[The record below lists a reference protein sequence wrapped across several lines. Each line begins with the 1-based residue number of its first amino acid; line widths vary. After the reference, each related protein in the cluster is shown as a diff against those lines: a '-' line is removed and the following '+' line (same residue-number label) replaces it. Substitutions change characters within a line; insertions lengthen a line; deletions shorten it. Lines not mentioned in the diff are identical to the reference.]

1 MEINPRRETRARF
14 QSGQVGDAWG
24 NECYST
30 SHTKATQT
38 ALNVHLA
45 LGIQAVWAHY
55 EELEKAGKS
64 KTEVI
69 PASVTQW

>member
-1 MEINPRRETRARF
+1 MEINPGRETRACF

-24 NECYST
+24 KECYCT
-30 SHTKATQT
+30 SHTKATPT
-38 ALNVHLA
+38 ALNVCLA

-69 PASVTQW
+69 PVSVTQW